1 MKKVLGVLF
10 LLALPLRADDLLQA
24 AYENDLKRVRSLVDS
39 GADVTKANRY
49 GVTPLSLACQNGN
62 AGMIEILLEKG
73 ADPNTVLNGNETV
86 LMTASRT
93 GKLDCVKILLAAGA
107 KVNAKERSGQTA
119 LMWAAAD
126 GHVDVVKALLKKG
139 AEFREPIERSG
150 FTPTFFAVRQ
160 GHTEVVKV
168 LLDAGADVNFA
179 AKPDKPNGKRMRS
192 GTSALMLAIENG
204 HFDLAVTLLEAGAD
218 AGDQR
223 TNYSP
228 LHALTW
234 VRKAVKGD
242 GDDGVPP
249 PRGSGKR
256 GSLDMVRALVEH
268 DANVNA
274 VIKSGRGAGGKLNL
288 KGATPFLMAAQ
299 TADLPFL
306 KLLKELGADETIG
319 NAEGITPILAA
330 AGMGINAPGEEAAK
344 VEDSIK
350 AVAYLLELGAD
361 INVKSDRGETVMH
374 GAAYKSA
381 PKMIQFLD
389 EKGAD
394 IKVWNQKNKNGWTP
408 LLITQGFRQGNFR
421 PIETTERALAKV
433 MRKHGVETPPPPKK
447 EGGSWDD

>member
-1 MKKVLGVLF
+1 MKTLLGALL
-10 LLALPLRADDLLQA
+10 LLALPLGADELLQA
-24 AYENDLKRVRSLVDS
+24 AYENDLKRVSALVES
-39 GADVTKANRY
+39 GADVSKANRY

-62 AGMIEILLEKG
+62 AGMIKVLLDKG
-73 ADPNTVLNGNETV
+73 ADPNTALNGNETV
-86 LMTASRT
+86 LMTAART
-93 GKLDCVKILLAAGA
+93 GKLESVELLLAAGA
-107 KVNAKERSGQTA
+107 EVNAKERNGQTA
-119 LMWAAAD
+119 LMWSAAE
-126 GHVDVVKALLKKG
+126 GNVEVVKALLQKG
-139 AEFREPIERSG
+139 AEFKKPLERSG

-160 GHTEVVKV
+160 GHLEVVNV
-168 LLDAGADVNFA
+168 LLKAGVDVNFA
-179 AKPDKPNGKRMRS
+179 AKPKSPNGKRMRS
-192 GTSALMLAIENG
+192 GTSALMLAVENG
-204 HFDLAVTLLEAGAD
+204 HFDLAVSLLEAGAD
-218 AGDQR
+218 PGDQR

-268 DANVNA
+268 GADVNA
-274 VIKSGRGAGGKLNL
+274 KIKNGRGNGGKLNL
-288 KGATPFLMAAQ
+288 KGATPFLMASQ
-299 TADLPFL
+299 TADLPLL

-319 NAEGITPILAA
+319 NAEGVTPILAA
-330 AGMGINAPGEEAAK
+330 AGVGIHAPGEEAAK

-361 INVKSDRGETVMH
+361 INIKSDRGETVMH
-374 GAAYKSA
+374 GAAYKSV

-389 EKGAD
+389 ENGAD
-394 IKVWNQKNKNGWTP
+394 IKVWNQKNRNGWTP

-421 PIETTERALAKV
+421 PIETTERALVKV
-433 MRKHGVETPPPPKK
+433 MKKYGVATPPAPKK